1 MGNKVLFQFQIDL
14 VLRFVSDFL
23 EKQVLF
29 LLQRSYVFF
38 FKAEI
43 RTLMNGESSL
53 WVLYQ

>member
-38 FKAEI
+38 LKQKFAP
-43 RTLMNGESSL
+43 
-53 WVLYQ
+53 